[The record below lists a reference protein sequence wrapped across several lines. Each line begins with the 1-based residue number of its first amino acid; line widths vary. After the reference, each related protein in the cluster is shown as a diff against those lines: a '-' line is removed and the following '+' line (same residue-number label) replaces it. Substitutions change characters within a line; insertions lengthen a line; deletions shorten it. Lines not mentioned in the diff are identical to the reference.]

1 MLSGDVQIHV
11 IPNHVMTTE
20 HVSQEARET
29 CFQEIVNV
37 FTPEWDK
44 IDYVSSLLCLTVSG
58 SLS

>member
-1 MLSGDVQIHV
+1 MLSGGIQIRV
-11 IPNHVMTTE
+11 SPNRLMTTE

-29 CFQEIVNV
+29 CFQEIVYV